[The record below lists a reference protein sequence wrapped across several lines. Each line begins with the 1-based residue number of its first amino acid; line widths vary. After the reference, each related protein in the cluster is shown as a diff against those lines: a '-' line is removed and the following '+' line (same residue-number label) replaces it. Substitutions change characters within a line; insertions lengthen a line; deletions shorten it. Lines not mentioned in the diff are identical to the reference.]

1 MAFEDNDESPFV
13 RNFKTTVFKSDI
25 NILYWFCGVF
35 GGLVLFLST
44 LVAFIIKKLIT
55 DPIIKLKSKVEKN
68 DLEFETAN
76 Q

>member
-1 MAFEDNDESPFV
+1 V
-13 RNFKTTVFKSDI
+13 
-25 NILYWFCGVF
+25 
-35 GGLVLFLST
+35 LVLST

-76 Q
+76 QKISYSSPNKKDNI